1 MTCKTPPKGSNYCCH
16 HGKACDAKP
25 SVTDP
30 RFIYAG
36 AEISHY
42 FFDTRTSK
50 TLVSTKHN
58 EAIYRVCLSR
68 GVVARRESE
77 HDRRV

>member
-36 AEISHY
+36 AEISQY

-58 EAIYRVCLSR
+58 EAIQLK
-68 GVVARRESE
+68 G
-77 HDRRV
+77 